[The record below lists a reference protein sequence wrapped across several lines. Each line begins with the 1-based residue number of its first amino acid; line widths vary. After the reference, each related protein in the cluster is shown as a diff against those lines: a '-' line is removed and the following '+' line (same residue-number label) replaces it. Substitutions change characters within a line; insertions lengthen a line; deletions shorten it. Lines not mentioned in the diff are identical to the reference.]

1 MKVLVEV
8 SERLYKSA
16 LAYNF
21 DMLDGVEAMKALKEG
36 TIVKPLKSFIDTS
49 EMKESNSESS

>member
-21 DMLDGVEAMKALKEG
+21 DMLDGIEAMKALKEG
-36 TIVKPLKSFIDTS
+36 TVVKTLKSYEHELEDT
-49 EMKESNSESS
+49 NNESS

>member
-8 SERLYKSA
+8 SKRLYKSA

-21 DMLDGVEAMKALKEG
+21 DMLDGIEAMRALKEG
-36 TIVKPLKSFIDTS
+36 TVVNTFNGHAHPLENEDT
-49 EMKESNSESS
+49 NNESS